1 MRKLLLCH
9 KHSTIMSKIKEHYH
23 EEIVHGQQNADHVT
37 ALLSRNTIVNIRLL
51 IHLTTL
57 NSKDGWSS
65 FYLPK
70 NKIKEIKALK
80 NELDRL

>member
-1 MRKLLLCH
+1 
-9 KHSTIMSKIKEHYH
+9 MSKIKEHYH